1 MKNAT
6 RRSKIINASSTIL
19 FGVSGGD
26 CPGLNA
32 VLSGLMAGVGNS
44 KIQVATLQNGFQT
57 LCAKPE
63 MFRQRLRVVNPD
75 EAPILAGLPSII
87 SGSSRTKIDQKN
99 QENAIENVKEF
110 HALVLVGGDD
120 HARQAGKFAE
130 LLKKRNIQLPVF
142 IALKTVDND
151 TTARPI
157 GADTAIEHQRG
168 DFLNTAITAWAH
180 KRISVFEN
188 MGRERGWVTLG
199 SGDIRLSAR
208 DKKHAERAWVLKQV
222 GPAIINLIPEKP
234 SYLADFLIEVTK
246 RLSQKEILYD
256 AKLRPLGET
265 LSLYALPNV
274 CEGYQF
280 KDFAQRHQKKQDT
293 LFYRLL
299 ELAPSLKAKFH
310 TTQVYDI
317 YGNPKLEG
325 ISEYIVS
332 AIKYL
337 PTLAKYDRRLMQAV
351 SRLHACMQAEGIA
364 AEALFG
370 KETLRKSQL
379 SIIPGVRHNLPNFII
394 RGQVQNLQDRTYGLH
409 IGRYAFEAI
418 RKARKQIA
426 SGKAPDKNGLVIAI
440 HKDQDPL
447 TAKMRLMTVQDA
459 AKGVDV
465 AAAYSDLQLRQM
477 GVWWKSR
484 EITHKKN
491 GVL

>member
-1 MKNAT
+1 MKNVT
-6 RRSKIINASSTIL
+6 RGSEIINSSRTIL

-32 VLSGLMAGVGNS
+32 VLSGLVAGVGNL
-44 KIQVATLQNGFQT
+44 KIKVATLQGGFQT

-63 MFRQRLRVVNPD
+63 IFTRGLRVVNPD
-75 EAPILAGLPSII
+75 EAQILAELPSII
-87 SGSSRTKIDQKN
+87 SGSSRTKFDKEN
-99 QENAIENVKEF
+99 QENAIHNVKEF
-110 HALVLVGGDD
+110 YAVVLVGGDD

-142 IALKTVDND
+142 IVLKTVDND
-151 TTARPI
+151 TAARPI

-168 DFLNTAITAWAH
+168 DFLSTAVTAWAH

-188 MGRERGWVTLG
+188 MGRERGWITLG
-199 SGDIRLSAR
+199 SGDSRLSAR
-208 DKKHAERAWVLKQV
+208 DKKHAERAWILKQA

-246 RLSQKEILYD
+246 RLSRKEILYD
-256 AKLRPLGET
+256 ARLRPIGET

-280 KDFAQRHQKKQDT
+280 KDFAKRHQNKQDT

-310 TTQVYDI
+310 TTKAHDI
-317 YGNPKLEG
+317 YGNPILEG

-337 PTLAKYDRRLMQAV
+337 PTLEKYDTRLMQAV
-351 SRLHACMQAEGIA
+351 SLLRARMQEEGIA
-364 AEALFG
+364 EEALFG
-370 KETLRKSQL
+370 KEKFYKSQR

-394 RGQVQNLQDRTYGLH
+394 RGQVQNIQDRTYGLH

-418 RKARKQIA
+418 RKARKQID

-447 TAKMRLMTVQDA
+447 TAKMRLMAVQDA
-459 AKGVDV
+459 AKGMDV
-465 AAAYSDLQLRQM
+465 AAAYSDLELWQM

-484 EITHKKN
+484 EITREKN